1 MHHIVKKITFTFAPQ
16 RSENN
21 LYLCTTESALQPDYP
36 VPAHPG
42 ISREINEKIASIRT
56 DWVFKMNR
64 TVDYIQKF
72 IILHLIFFTK
82 FFPLQILNLPL
93 AHIRALSSNQ
103 LIFRVKTTCYIPIC
117 WGGHAL
123 FFFSSCSMYSYSCF
137 LHFCWFDKA
146 ICPFLFP
153 FCQEFLNIL
162 SVKYPSHFKDTPH
175 APGI

>member
-1 MHHIVKKITFTFAPQ
+1 MKKSRQSERTEYSRWTEQWTTFTTF
-16 RSENN
+16 
-21 LYLCTTESALQPDYP
+21 
-36 VPAHPG
+36 
-42 ISREINEKIASIRT
+42 
-56 DWVFKMNR
+56 
-64 TVDYIQKF
+64 
-72 IILHLIFFTK
+72 LHLIFFTK
-82 FFPLQILNLPL
+82 FFPLQIFHLPL

-153 FCQEFLNIL
+153 FCQEILNIL
-162 SVKYPSHFKDTPH
+162 SVRYPSHFKDTPH
-175 APGI
+175 APGIKRSNHPFSLISQCVQNSLWIQ